1 MESAAG
7 NAPSSAAREFA
18 RWPIA
23 LAIAMLLAAPAIAWF
38 GPWRHTAPKA
48 LEARGARLFD
58 GNEPLTAKLAGGTES
73 LAAGAARCSQCHA
86 GPRAKDPKD
95 PKASIATVLDRYR
108 LREALPRRGS
118 PPVSYDLVSFC
129 NSLRS
134 GIDPA
139 GGVLPSAMPRFEI
152 DDVRC
157 GALWAYV
164 TRTPS

>member
-1 MESAAG
+1 MESADVGARSG
-7 NAPSSAAREFA
+7 AAREFA

-23 LAIAMLLAAPAIAWF
+23 LAVAMLLAAPAIAWF

-48 LEARGARLFD
+48 LQARGARLFD
-58 GNEPLTAKLAGGTES
+58 GNEPLTAMLAGKAEP

-95 PKASIATVLDRYR
+95 PKASMFTVLDRYH

-118 PPVSYDLVSFC
+118 QPVSYDLPTFC
-129 NSLRS
+129 IALRN
-134 GIDPA
+134 GVDPA
-139 GGVLPSAMPRFEI
+139 QGVLPAGMPRFEI

-164 TRTPS
+164 TQVPI

>member
-7 NAPSSAAREFA
+7 DAPSGAAREFA

-23 LAIAMLLAAPAIAWF
+23 LAVAMLLAAPAIAWF
-38 GPWRHTAPKA
+38 GPWRHTEPKA
-48 LEARGARLFD
+48 LQARGARLFD
-58 GNEPLTAKLAGGTES
+58 GNEPLTATLAGRTEP

-86 GPRAKDPKD
+86 GPRAKDPK
-95 PKASIATVLDRYR
+95 ASMATVLDRYH

-118 PPVSYDLVSFC
+118 QPVSYDLATFC
-129 NSLRS
+129 QALRN
-134 GIDPA
+134 GTDPA
-139 GGVLPSAMPRFEI
+139 RGALPSAMPRFEI

-164 TRTPS
+164 TQAPS